1 MDLQQRALEFETK
14 KFRSR
19 NDKIIASKEAK
30 ELILGLNEI
39 YKKTQDQTLMDL
51 MKRLTVI
58 KRKVEK
64 RLNGRLHDLV

>member
-1 MDLQQRALEFETK
+1 MMTLQQRALEFETR

-39 YKKTQDQTLMDL
+39 YKQTTDSNLMDWI
-51 MKRLTVI
+51 KRLTVI

-64 RLNGRLHDLV
+64 RLNRNLTI

>member
-1 MDLQQRALEFETK
+1 MSELQIRAMEFEKK

-19 NDKIIASKEAK
+19 NDKIIASREAK

-39 YKKTQDQTLMDL
+39 YKRTKDSELMEM

-64 RLNGRLHDLV
+64 RLNGNLAI

>member
-1 MDLQQRALEFETK
+1 MMTLQQRALEFETR

-39 YKKTQDQTLMDL
+39 YKQTKDSKLMDL

-64 RLNGRLHDLV
+64 RLNRNLTI